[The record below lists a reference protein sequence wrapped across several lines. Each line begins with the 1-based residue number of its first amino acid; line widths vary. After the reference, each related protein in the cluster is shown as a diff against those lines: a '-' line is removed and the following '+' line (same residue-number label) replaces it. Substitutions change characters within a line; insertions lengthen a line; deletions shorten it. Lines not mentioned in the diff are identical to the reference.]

1 MKKFFLPCAL
11 VFLLVL
17 ASLSVKAD
25 PPGPPGPGG
34 NPGGTGGVP
43 VGSPIDGGLTLL
55 LALGLGYG
63 GVKLHRSNT
72 AAGNEDGPG
81 GK

>member
-1 MKKFFLPCAL
+1 MKKGLLLTAL
-11 VFLLVL
+11 VFMLSL
-17 ASLSVKAD
+17 AATPVVAD

-63 GVKLHRSNT
+63 GYKLS
-72 AAGNEDGPG
+72 
-81 GK
+81 GKKVESGSGVEE